1 MPLSIIIPCYN
12 EANRFPTERYLQ
24 FLKQQPEVRLVFV
37 DDGSSDTT
45 EQVLSAIVAAFPKQ
59 TNLIVLEKNQGKAGA
74 VQKGML
80 WAVTKT
86 TSDRFAY
93 LDADLSTS
101 LEECLRLSE
110 GIDENCRFIFGSR
123 ILKTDNQIERKW
135 YRFLIGRV
143 VATAIST
150 LLGISVYD
158 TQCGCKI
165 LHRDLVELAFKDVFS
180 SRWLFDV
187 EIFFRLIRA
196 FGKEGMIAFSK
207 EVPLDQWIDTEDSR
221 VKFTYMFRLWVDLA
235 TIYFRYRS

>member
-1 MPLSIIIPCYN
+1 MPLSIVIPCFN
-12 EANRFPTERYLQ
+12 EANRFPAERYHQ
-24 FLKQQPEVRLVFV
+24 FLKKNPEVFVVLV
-37 DDGSSDTT
+37 DDGSSDNSH
-45 EQVLSAIVAAFPKQ
+45 EVLSATATAFPK
-59 TNLIVLEKNQGKAGA
+59 NVVVLSLPKNQGKAGA
-74 VQKGML
+74 VQTGML
-80 WAVTKT
+80 WAQKN
-86 TSDRFAY
+86 TSTDCFAY

-101 LEECLRLSE
+101 LEECQRLSE

-165 LHRDLVELAFKDVFS
+165 LHRDLVKLAFKDVFS

>member
-80 WAVTKT
+80 WAVSKT

-110 GIDENCRFIFGSR
+110 GINENCRFIFGSR

-158 TQCGCKI
+158 TQCGCKV
-165 LHRDLVELAFKDVFS
+165 LQRELVELAFKDDFS

-196 FGKEGMIAFSK
+196 FGKEEMVAFSK
-207 EVPLDQWIDTEDSR
+207 EVPLDKWIDTEDSR
-221 VKFTYMFRLWVDLA
+221 VKFTYVFRLWVDLA

>member
-12 EANRFPTERYLQ
+12 EANRFPSERYLA
-24 FLKQQPEVRLVFV
+24 FLKATPEVSLVFV

-45 EQVLSAIVAAFPKQ
+45 ADVLNKVATTFPQQV
-59 TNLIVLEKNQGKAGA
+59 TVLALTQNQGKAGA
-74 VQKGML
+74 VRHGML
-80 WAVTKT
+80 WGLKE
-86 TSDRFAY
+86 TSANRFAY

-101 LEECLRLSE
+101 LEECQRLAE
-110 GIDENCRFIFGSR
+110 GIDDHYRFIFGSR

-165 LHRDLVELAFKDVFS
+165 LQRELVELAFKDDFS

-196 FGKEGMIAFSK
+196 FGKEEMIAFSK

>member
-1 MPLSIIIPCYN
+1 MPLSIIVPCYN
-12 EANRFPTERYLQ
+12 EANRFPSARYLSY
-24 FLKQQPEVRLVFV
+24 LNTATEVNLVFV
-37 DDGSSDTT
+37 DDGSADTT
-45 EQVLSAIVAAFPKQ
+45 TDVLNNIATAFPQ
-59 TNLIVLEKNQGKAGA
+59 QVTVLVLKENQGKAGA
-74 VQKGML
+74 VRHGML
-80 WAVTKT
+80 WALKETS
-86 TSDRFAY
+86 SDRLAY

-101 LEECLRLSE
+101 LEECERLAK
-110 GIDENCRFIFGSR
+110 GINNHFRFVFGSR

-165 LHRDLVELAFKDVFS
+165 LQRELVELAFKDTFS

-196 FGKEGMIAFSK
+196 FGKEEMIAFSK

>member
-24 FLKQQPEVRLVFV
+24 FLKHQPEVRLVFV

-110 GIDENCRFIFGSR
+110 GINENCRFIFGSR

-158 TQCGCKI
+158 TQCGCKV
-165 LHRDLVELAFKDVFS
+165 LQRELVELAFKDDFS

-196 FGKEGMIAFSK
+196 FGKEEMVAFSK

>member
-110 GIDENCRFIFGSR
+110 GINENCRFIFGSR

-165 LHRDLVELAFKDVFS
+165 LHRDLVELAFKDAFS

-196 FGKEGMIAFSK
+196 FGKEEMVAFSK

-221 VKFTYMFRLWVDLA
+221 VKFSYMFRLWVDLA

>member
-165 LHRDLVELAFKDVFS
+165 LHRDLVELAFKDAFS

-196 FGKEGMIAFSK
+196 FGKEEMVAFSK

>member
-110 GIDENCRFIFGSR
+110 GIDENYRFIFGSR

-165 LHRDLVELAFKDVFS
+165 LHRDLVELAFKDAFS

-196 FGKEGMIAFSK
+196 FGKEEMVAFSK

-221 VKFTYMFRLWVDLA
+221 VKFSYMFRLWVDLA

>member
-74 VQKGML
+74 VQKGIL

-101 LEECLRLSE
+101 LEECLQLSE
-110 GIDENCRFIFGSR
+110 VIDEDYRFIFGSR

-165 LHRDLVELAFKDVFS
+165 LHRDLVELAFKDSFS

-196 FGKEGMIAFSK
+196 FGKEKMIAFSK
-207 EVPLDQWIDTEDSR
+207 EVPLNQWIDTEDSR

>member
-24 FLKQQPEVRLVFV
+24 FLKKQPEVRLVFV

-165 LHRDLVELAFKDVFS
+165 LHRDLVELAFKDAFS

-196 FGKEGMIAFSK
+196 FGKEEMVAFSK

-221 VKFTYMFRLWVDLA
+221 VKFSYMFRLWVDLA

>member
-45 EQVLSAIVAAFPKQ
+45 EQVLNAIVAAFPKQ

-165 LHRDLVELAFKDVFS
+165 LHRDLVELAFKDAFS

-196 FGKEGMIAFSK
+196 FGKEEMVAFSK
-207 EVPLDQWIDTEDSR
+207 EIPLDQWIDTEDSR
-221 VKFTYMFRLWVDLA
+221 VKFSYMFRLWVDLA

>member
-59 TNLIVLEKNQGKAGA
+59 TNLIVLENQGKAGA

-165 LHRDLVELAFKDVFS
+165 LHRDLVELAFKDAFS

-196 FGKEGMIAFSK
+196 FGKEEMVAFSK
-207 EVPLDQWIDTEDSR
+207 EIPLDQWIDTEDSR
-221 VKFTYMFRLWVDLA
+221 VKFSYMFRLWVDLA

>member
-1 MPLSIIIPCYN
+1 M
-12 EANRFPTERYLQ
+12 
-24 FLKQQPEVRLVFV
+24 VFV

-165 LHRDLVELAFKDVFS
+165 LHRDLVELAFKDAFS

-196 FGKEGMIAFSK
+196 FGKEEMVAFSK

>member
-165 LHRDLVELAFKDVFS
+165 LHRDLVELAFKDAFS

-196 FGKEGMIAFSK
+196 FGKEEMVAFSK

-221 VKFTYMFRLWVDLA
+221 VKFSYMFRLWVDLA

>member
-1 MPLSIIIPCYN
+1 
-12 EANRFPTERYLQ
+12 
-24 FLKQQPEVRLVFV
+24 
-37 DDGSSDTT
+37 
-45 EQVLSAIVAAFPKQ
+45 
-59 TNLIVLEKNQGKAGA
+59 
-74 VQKGML
+74 ML

-165 LHRDLVELAFKDVFS
+165 LQRELVELAFKDDFS

-196 FGKEGMIAFSK
+196 FGKEEMIAFSK

>member
-80 WAVTKT
+80 WAVSKT

-110 GIDENCRFIFGSR
+110 GINENCRFIFGSR

-158 TQCGCKI
+158 TQCGCKV
-165 LHRDLVELAFKDVFS
+165 LQRELVELAFKDDFS

-196 FGKEGMIAFSK
+196 FGKEEMVAFSK

-221 VKFTYMFRLWVDLA
+221 VKFTYVFRLWVDLA

>member
-165 LHRDLVELAFKDVFS
+165 LHRDLVELAFKDAFS

-196 FGKEGMIAFSK
+196 FGKEEMVAFSK

-235 TIYFRYRS
+235 TIYFRYSS